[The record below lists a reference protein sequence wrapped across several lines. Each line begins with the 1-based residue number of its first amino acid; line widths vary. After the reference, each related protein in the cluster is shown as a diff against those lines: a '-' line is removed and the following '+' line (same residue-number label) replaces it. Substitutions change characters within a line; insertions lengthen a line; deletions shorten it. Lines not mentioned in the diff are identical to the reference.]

1 MSDSNITKHALAA
14 SLRTLMEEYPFEK
27 ITVAQI
33 CEQCGINRK
42 SFYYHFKDKY
52 DLVNWIFDTDLV
64 SLTASD
70 VDLNSEDGMWRLLK
84 NLGDYFYENRSFYR
98 YAYQI

>member
-42 SFYYHFKDKY
+42 NFYYHFKDKY
-52 DLVNWIFDTDLV
+52 DLVNWIFDTDLLT
-64 SLTASD
+64 LTASD

-84 NLGDYFYENRSFYR
+84 
-98 YAYQI
+98 A